1 MMRFLCGAEVQG
13 ICRQYTRMSL
23 SSLVQIDSWLRSSTH
38 SKRDCSIGLSDFA
51 SSVIEYSKPYSEFVN
66 CVRETSPCSSSSFS
80 RRAMVVEDESTSFF
94 NSENRAG
101 FFFLSKIINVCND
114 FDLVKSDSNSS
125 TRPQV
130 GLHFFSILLNHARLY
145 LFFSC
150 NKNVTTRI
158 IKSHA
163 QRYSCGVKRFFLR

>member
-1 MMRFLCGAEVQG
+1 MMRSLCGAKVQG

-38 SKRDCSIGLSDFA
+38 SKSDCNIGLRDFA
-51 SSVIEYSKPYSEFVN
+51 SFVTEYSKPCSEFVI
-66 CVRETSPCSSSSFS
+66 CVRETRPCCSSSFN
-80 RRAMVVEDESTSFF
+80 RRATVVEDESTSFF

-101 FFFLSKIINVCND
+101 FFFRSKTINVCND

-130 GLHFFSILLNHARLY
+130 GLHIFSICINHGRLY
-145 LFFSC
+145 LSFP
-150 NKNVTTRI
+150 VT
-158 IKSHA
+158 KLL
-163 QRYSCGVKRFFLR
+163 QREL

>member
-38 SKRDCSIGLSDFA
+38 SNSDCSIGLRDLA
-51 SSVIEYSKPYSEFVN
+51 SSVIEYSKPCSEFVS
-66 CVRETSPCSSSSFS
+66 CVRETRPCSSSSFNL
-80 RRAMVVEDESTSFF
+80 RATVVEDESTSFF

-101 FFFLSKIINVCND
+101 FFFLSKIINVCKD
-114 FDLVKSDSNSS
+114 FDLVKSDNNSS

-130 GLHFFSILLNHARLY
+130 GLHFCCIISFVSRLY
-145 LFFSC
+145 LFFP
-150 NKNVTTRI
+150 VT
-158 IKSHA
+158 
-163 QRYSCGVKRFFLR
+163 QLLQ